1 MKDGCIKDKYDA
13 KQTLLKSMIAEV
25 SEERVCELWKITD
38 SEVRLDFQL
47 SLEVEYA
54 ANFWLSLE
62 AEYASKDVYVDD
74 KKSKDAGSTTLF
86 ATQLAVEHDSH
97 GEIIGWLKKFI
108 NKHKKVQVNDNK
120 ENEPLQVENLLVS

>member
-25 SEERVCELWKITD
+25 SEER

-62 AEYASKDVYVDD
+62 AEYASRCLGKDVVVGLLDDEGYVDD

-97 GEIIGWLKKFI
+97 DLME
-108 NKHKKVQVNDNK
+108 VQVNDNK